1 MKDGKYIIIP
11 DEYKSIGT
19 YWIHLHVNGNNVT
32 YFDSLRVKYFQKKSI
47 DNKTIKTNIYKI
59 QVYDSIM
66 CWLFCVGFI
75 DVILNNKGTADF
87 TILFS
92 LNNFREMMI
101 LYHNTIPQLKS

>member
-1 MKDGKYIIIP
+1 M
-11 DEYKSIGT
+11 
-19 YWIHLHVNGNNVT
+19 NGNNVT